1 MEKSIEN
8 DSEEYENKRIYFVEC
23 ILGILYDREVHER
36 NEAENQDSPKIPRYG
51 AKNIRRI
58 LTEMQEMCWEKGYKE
73 GYVRGCMENCAKE
86 YAQGRMDA
94 KKEMIASLVSLM
106 KKEREVTENL
116 SFGEIPEFLKEMKE
130 AYDL

>member
-1 MEKSIEN
+1 
-8 DSEEYENKRIYFVEC
+8 
-23 ILGILYDREVHER
+23 
-36 NEAENQDSPKIPRYG
+36 
-51 AKNIRRI
+51 
-58 LTEMQEMCWEKGYKE
+58 MQEMCWEKGYKE

-116 SFGEIPEFLKEMKE
+116 SFGETPEFLKEMKE